1 MPLED
6 SVKED
11 VLAVYRLLAEAE
23 AHAHGTD
30 TGSVHFHEVGTK
42 DAIADITFVCLLLRE
57 LRPERITAS
66 PVHVGSGKVRCA
78 HGILPVP
85 APATAHLL
93 KGIPSYGGELK
104 AELCTPTGAALLK
117 HFVTEFGPMPV
128 LRVEKT
134 GYGCGKKEFENYAN
148 LLRVM
153 LGEAEDKKDMV
164 IEFVTNVDDMTPED
178 AGFAQEQLFAAGAI
192 EVYTQTVYMKKN
204 RPGLL
209 LSVMCREEDRE
220 AVLHALFRHT
230 TTIGVREYRSV
241 RHVLERT
248 IETRETPFG
257 EVRVKK
263 STGFGVTREKI
274 EHDDLARIAREQGT
288 GIADIRTKIQN

>member
-6 SVKED
+6 SVKEH

-30 TGSVHFHEVGTK
+30 AGSVHFHEVGTK
-42 DAIADITFVCLLLRE
+42 DAIADITFICRLVQE
-57 LRPERITAS
+57 LRPARITAS

-93 KGIPSYGGELK
+93 TGIPSYGGELK

-134 GYGCGKKEFENYAN
+134 GYGCGKKEFEVYAN

-153 LGEAEDKKDMV
+153 IGEAEDKKDMV

-178 AGFAQEQLFAAGAI
+178 TGFAQEQLFVAGAI

-209 LSVMCREEDRE
+209 LSVMCREENRD
-220 AVLHALFRHT
+220 AVLHALFQHT

-241 RHVLERT
+241 RHVLERS
-248 IETRETPFG
+248 IETRETPYG
-257 EVRVKK
+257 EVRIKK

-274 EHDDLARIAREQGT
+274 EHDDLARIAREQN
-288 GIADIRTKIQN
+288 ISIREVRGRL